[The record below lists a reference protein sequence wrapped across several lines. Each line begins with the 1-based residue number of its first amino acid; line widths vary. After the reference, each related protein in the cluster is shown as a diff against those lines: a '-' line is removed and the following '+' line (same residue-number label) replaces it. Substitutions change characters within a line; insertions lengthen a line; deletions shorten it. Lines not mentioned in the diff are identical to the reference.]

1 MSDMDM
7 KDKVAV
13 ITGGSSGIGL
23 AIAEE
28 FAQRGAKVVI
38 TGRRQGALDDAAA
51 GIGTS
56 CSTFKGDVAVASDV
70 EALYTEVMARH
81 GRLDTV
87 IANAGA
93 GYHSPLGAITEE
105 EFDQTFN
112 TNAKGVL
119 FTVQAALP
127 FLPSGGTVV
136 IIGSTGSINPPRG
149 MSMYGGAK
157 AAVRDFVRSWIQ
169 DTKGSGIRI
178 NVLSPGAVDT
188 ESLRSALARAQGADR
203 VQTEIDRMGA
213 GIPIGRIAQTGE
225 IAKAV
230 AFLACDDSSFIH
242 GVELFADGGL
252 AQV

>member
-1 MSDMDM
+1 MNMQ
-7 KDKVAV
+7 DKVAV
-13 ITGGSSGIGL
+13 VTGGNSGIGL

-28 FAQRGAKVVI
+28 FVALGAKVVI
-38 TGRRQGALDDAAA
+38 TGRRQDALDRAATML
-51 GIGTS
+51 GDS
-56 CSTFKGDVAVASDV
+56 CSVFQGDVSSNADV
-70 EALYTEVMARH
+70 EALYAEVKARY
-81 GRLDTV
+81 GRLDIV

-93 GYHSPLGAITEE
+93 GYHSLLGSITEQ

-127 FLPSGGTVV
+127 YLRAGSSIV

-188 ESLRSALARAQGADR
+188 DSLRSALARAQGEDQ
-203 VQTEIDRMGA
+203 VQAEIDRMGA
-213 GIPIGRIAQTGE
+213 GSPIGRIAQTGE

-230 AFLACDDSSFIH
+230 AFLASDDSSFIH

>member
-28 FAQRGAKVVI
+28 FAQRGAEVVI
-38 TGRRQGALDDAAA
+38 TGRRQG
-51 GIGTS
+51 
-56 CSTFKGDVAVASDV
+56 
-70 EALYTEVMARH
+70 
-81 GRLDTV
+81 
-87 IANAGA
+87 
-93 GYHSPLGAITEE
+93 
-105 EFDQTFN
+105 
-112 TNAKGVL
+112 VL
-119 FTVQAALP
+119 
-127 FLPSGGTVV
+127 
-136 IIGSTGSINPPRG
+136 
-149 MSMYGGAK
+149 
-157 AAVRDFVRSWIQ
+157 Q

-178 NVLSPGAVDT
+178 NVISPGAVDT
-188 ESLRSALARAQGADR
+188 EPLRSALARAQGADR
-203 VQTEIDRMGA
+203 VQSEIDRMGA
-213 GIPIGRIAQTGE
+213 GSPIGRIAHGE